1 MVMKDQIKQTAGLF
15 GAAVAAACC
24 LGVTVVLSAVAA
36 VGLGF
41 LINDAFL
48 LPMFIGFAALN
59 LWTLYRSARKHEAL
73 SEEAML
79 AFWTGGIGALVSTLG
94 LGFTVTGILPV
105 AVILVYSGLALF
117 IVANIWDFMI
127 GRNSPACADDEC
139 KTEDR

>member
-1 MVMKDQIKQTAGLF
+1 MNEKLSQFGGLS
-15 GAAVAAACC
+15 GAAIAAACC
-24 LGVTVVLSAVAA
+24 LGIPVVLSAVAA

-48 LPMFIGFAALN
+48 LPMFVGFAGLN
-59 LWTLYRSARKHEAL
+59 IWTLYRSARKHEAL

-79 AFWTGGIGALVSTLG
+79 AFWMGSIGASVSTLG
-94 LGFTVTGILPV
+94 LGLTVTGILPV
-105 AVILVYSGLALF
+105 AVMLVYIGLALF

-139 KTEDR
+139 KTGNR

>member
-1 MVMKDQIKQTAGLF
+1 MNEKLSQFGGLS
-15 GAAVAAACC
+15 GAALAAACC
-24 LGVTVVLSAVAA
+24 LGIPVVLSAVAA

-48 LPMFIGFAALN
+48 LPMFVGFASLN

-79 AFWTGGIGALVSTLG
+79 AFWVGSIGALVSIIG

-105 AVILVYSGLALF
+105 AVILVYIGLALF

>member
-1 MVMKDQIKQTAGLF
+1 MNEKLSQYGGLF
-15 GAAVAAACC
+15 GAVVAAACC

-48 LPMFIGFAALN
+48 LPMFIGFVALN
-59 LWTLYRSARKHEAL
+59 VWTLYRSARKHAAL

-79 AFWTGGIGALVSTLG
+79 AFWIGGIGALVSTLG

-105 AVILVYSGLALF
+105 AVSLVYIGLALF
-117 IVANIWDFMI
+117 IAANVWDIMI
-127 GRNSPACADDEC
+127 GRNSPVCADDEC

>member
-1 MVMKDQIKQTAGLF
+1 MQEKINQFGGLF
-15 GAAVAAACC
+15 GAAITAACC
-24 LGVTVVLSAVAA
+24 LGIPVVLSAVAA

-41 LINDAFL
+41 LLHDAYL
-48 LPMFIGFAALN
+48 LPMFAAFTGLN

-79 AFWTGGIGALVSTLG
+79 AFWTGSIGASVSTLG
-94 LGFTVTGILPV
+94 LGLTVTGILPV

-117 IVANIWDFMI
+117 IVANIWDFTI
-127 GRNSPACADDEC
+127 GRNRPACADDEG